1 MRFFKFFVI
10 ALIAFSLLV
19 IATPAKSPPISQPD
33 QRVQTGLNFAQVKS
47 ATDKNIPVTVRISP
61 ATDRRAA
68 DTTSELYAKN
78 PGISAMNQAICAN
91 NSLFAPNLADEF
103 LIRGNHSPGQETE
116 LTTNSTLRKP
126 PEIVRLE

>member
-33 QRVQTGLNFAQVKS
+33 QRVQ
-47 ATDKNIPVTVRISP
+47 
-61 ATDRRAA
+61 
-68 DTTSELYAKN
+68 
-78 PGISAMNQAICAN
+78 ICAN